1 MASSSSIPA
10 EFSHM
15 TELSLDATG
24 SFVLHA
30 TDDYFAP
37 KEALLRPHAPEWHEG
52 EYTERGKWMDGWES
66 ARRRTPG
73 HDWVIVRLGTPGT
86 IEGVVCDTTNFKGN
100 APQEVSLEAL
110 DAPLATPIE
119 DLLAIPV
126 DTASTVAADGRAW
139 REVIPRT
146 PVKPDFPNVLFP
158 AAELERATHV
168 RLRIHPDG
176 GVARLRIFG
185 QVKPDPDL
193 FWGPGSV
200 DLAAIE
206 NGGAIALASDSF
218 FGPPSNLL
226 LPGRSTNMGGG
237 WETRRRRTPGSDW
250 CVIRLGRR
258 GLVHHLDL
266 DTHFFKGN
274 APQAVLVEY
283 TDAEGLEDDAL
294 AARLAEAATWKPLV
308 ERTAV
313 SQHRRH
319 RLVPMRAVN
328 ATHLRVHIFP
338 HGGVNRLRAFG
349 DAADTPGEARALV
362 ALNGLAANARGDV
375 LKSFCPS
382 RAFVERLS
390 SSLPAGSVRALIAA
404 AGAAMA
410 SLTPAD
416 LLEAYAAHPRL
427 GSAPPKGETSAH
439 ANWSRSEQSA
449 LSAGAAAQLE
459 RLRAGNDAY
468 FAKFGFPFIAF
479 ASGRGAGELADLLE
493 ERLAGGRD
501 AEIERASL
509 ELARITRLRIG
520 RWLADVAKKGAGGGS

>member
-1 MASSSSIPA
+1 LASSSGSPA
-10 EFSHM
+10 EFSHL

-37 KEALLRPHAPEWHEG
+37 KESLLRPHAPEWHEG

-66 ARRRTPG
+66 SRRRTPG

-86 IEGVVCDTTNFKGN
+86 IEGVVCDTTHFKGN

-110 DAPLATPIE
+110 DAPLTTPIE
-119 DLLAIPV
+119 ELLATPV
-126 DTASTVAADGRAW
+126 DTGAADTAGGRTW

-146 PVKPDFPNVLFP
+146 AVKPDFPNVLIPFTVSG
-158 AAELERATHV
+158 RATHV

-176 GVARLRIFG
+176 GVARLRVFG
-185 QVKPDPDL
+185 EVQPDADV

-258 GLVHHLDL
+258 GRVHHLDL

-283 TDAEGLEDDAL
+283 LDAEGLPADAIASRL
-294 AARLAEAATWKPLV
+294 PDAAAWKTLV
-308 ERTAV
+308 ERSAV

-319 RLVPMRAVN
+319 RLVPMRGVN
-328 ATHLRVHIFP
+328 ASHLRVHIFP

-349 DAADTPGEARALV
+349 EAADTPAEARALV
-362 ALNGLAANARGDV
+362 TLHALEKGARNDV
-375 LKSFCPS
+375 LMSFCPS
-382 RAFVERLS
+382 RAFVERLA
-390 SSLPAGSVRALIAA
+390 SSLPVGSVRALVASAA
-404 AGAAMA
+404 AAMA
-410 SLTPAD
+410 ALSPAD

-427 GSAPPKGETSAH
+427 GAAPPASDSSAH
-439 ANWSRSEQSA
+439 AGWSRAEQSSLA
-449 LSAGAAAQLE
+449 AGAAAQLD

-479 ASGRGAGELADLLE
+479 ASGRGAGELAELLE
-493 ERLAGGRD
+493 ERLASGRD

-520 RWLADVAKKGAGGGS
+520 RWLAANGAG

>member
-1 MASSSSIPA
+1 MASSSGIPA
-10 EFSHM
+10 EFSHL

-37 KEALLRPHAPEWHEG
+37 KESLLRPRAPEWREG
-52 EYTERGKWMDGWES
+52 VYTERGKWMDGWES

-73 HDWVIVRLGTPGT
+73 HDWVIVRLGTPGM
-86 IEGVVCDTTNFKGN
+86 IEGVVCDTTHFKGN

-110 DAPLATPIE
+110 EAPLATPIE

-126 DTASTVAADGRAW
+126 DTGAADAGDGPAW

-146 PVKPDFPNVLFP
+146 VVKPDFPNVLLP
-158 AAELERATHV
+158 TVELERATHV

-185 QVKPDPDL
+185 HVKPDADV

-206 NGGAIALASDSF
+206 NGGSIALASDAF

-237 WETRRRRTPGSDW
+237 WETKRRRTPGSDW

-283 TDAEGLEDDAL
+283 FDAKDPQDLEDETL
-294 AARLAEAATWKPLV
+294 AARLADAAAWKPLV

-319 RLVPMRAVN
+319 RLVPMRTVN

-349 DAADTPGEARALV
+349 EAADTPGEARALA
-362 ALNGLAANARGDV
+362 ALHALDPGARGAV

-382 RAFVERLS
+382 RAFVERLAAN
-390 SSLPAGSVRALIAA
+390 LPVGSARALVAA

-410 SLTPAD
+410 ALTPPD

-427 GSAPPKGETSAH
+427 GATPPASDSSAH
-439 ANWSRSEQSA
+439 AGWSRSEQSA
-449 LSAGAAAQLE
+449 LSAGAASQLD

-479 ASGRGAGELADLLE
+479 ASGRGARELADLLE
-493 ERLAGGRD
+493 ERLGSGRD

-520 RWLADVAKKGAGGGS
+520 RWLAANGAD